1 MAIWR
6 LTPVDLD
13 EPSWE
18 ASSHRGYA
26 IIRAQNEDAAREM
39 VLGLAPLLNLSIGHE
54 NILWREHK
62 LLIAADPGSILARR
76 ATDSRA

>member
-1 MAIWR
+1 M
-6 LTPVDLD
+6 
-13 EPSWE
+13 
-18 ASSHRGYA
+18 
-26 IIRAQNEDAAREM
+26 EDVEGRISQM

-62 LLIAADPGSILARR
+62 LLIAADPGSILAHR